1 MQPNLT
7 SAELAAQKL
16 REAILSG
23 ELRPGAKIHQNQ
35 IAEQLGVSRT
45 PLRTALSMLME
56 SNLVVYE
63 SNKGFKVREF
73 SADHI
78 RQAFIVRAE
87 LEGLACQLAAKNMTD
102 ARAEQLYNLTLEG
115 DRLLANEKLL
125 PEHQS
130 AYRQMNVCFHTNIIE
145 YSHNTLLREMIDR
158 VHNVPLISDR
168 VIIWQSRDIFI
179 RTHDDHH
186 RIARALAHGDGA
198 RAKALMHEHVTFS
211 IEYMLNLLEQS
222 SDLENI
228 NFSHIGL

>member
-1 MQPNLT
+1 MQSTLT

-23 ELRPGAKIHQNQ
+23 ELLPGAKIHQNQ
-35 IAEQLGVSRT
+35 IAELLGVSRT

-63 SNKGFKVREF
+63 SNKGFRVREF
-73 SADHI
+73 SVEHI
-78 RQAFIVRAE
+78 RQAFVIRAE
-87 LEGLACQLAAKNMTD
+87 LESLACQLAAQNMTD
-102 ARAEQLYNLTLEG
+102 ERAERLYDLTQEG
-115 DRLLANEKLL
+115 DRLLAHETLL

-186 RIARALAHGDGA
+186 RIARALAYGDGA
-198 RAKALMHEHVTFS
+198 RAKAIMHEHVTFS
-211 IEYMLNLLEQS
+211 IEYMLNVLKQS
-222 SDLENI
+222 SNLDNI
-228 NFSHIGL
+228 NLSHVGL